1 MRRLAGVLFL
11 GLLTACGTLSVRKEQ
26 ELSKEF
32 EREVRREYR
41 FIRDPIVNQYVSRI
55 GESILQPLGP
65 QPFQYTFNVV
75 EDEEVNAFAGP
86 AGQIYVHTGTIE
98 RARNVAELA
107 GVIAH
112 EIGHVAKRHIAQNYE
127 KMQAAN
133 VGRQIAVIGAGVL
146 GGSAA
151 AGAAN
156 LATGVGLT
164 AVLNSFGREAEEEAD
179 LFAVHA
185 LPQAGYDPNG
195 LPAFFETLKAESGAN
210 VPTFLSNH
218 PAPADRIEATRAEIR
233 KLDLPPNLRTD
244 DDGRFEI
251 IQRRVELLT
260 QGRSRSQGRTH

>member
-1 MRRLAGVLFL
+1 LLL
-11 GLLTACGTLSVRKEQ
+11 GILTACGTLSVKKEQ

-32 EREVRREYR
+32 ERQVRREYR
-41 FIRDPIVNQYVSRI
+41 FVRDPVVNQYVSRI

-65 QPFQYTFNVV
+65 QPFEYEFHVV

-86 AGQIYVHTGTIE
+86 AGQIYVHTGTIQ

-127 KMQAAN
+127 KMQAAS
-133 VGRQIAVIGAGVL
+133 VGRQIAVLGAGVL
-146 GGSAA
+146 LGSAG

-156 LATGVGLT
+156 LATGFGLA
-164 AVLNSFGREAEEEAD
+164 AVLNSFSREAEAEAD
-179 LFAVHA
+179 AFAVEA
-185 LPQAGYDPNG
+185 LPKAGYDPNG
-195 LPAFFETLKAESGAN
+195 LPTFFETLKAESGAN
-210 VPTFLSNH
+210 VPSFLSSH
-218 PAPADRIEATRAEIR
+218 PAPSDRIEATRAEIAA
-233 KLDLPPNLRTD
+233 LDLPPGRLRTD

-260 QGRSRSQGRTH
+260 QGRARSTGHAP